1 MQELL
6 TSKKRLPGFSE
17 EWKTTI
23 FGNVCTICRGGSPR
37 PIQEYLT
44 AEDSGINWIK
54 IGDVKPNAKYITST
68 HERIVES
75 GALMS
80 RRVCKGDFILS
91 NSMSFGRPYILKIN
105 GCIHDGWLAIQNYH
119 ETFDRDFLYYLL
131 GSSYVFEQ
139 YVQMAAGSSVQ
150 NLNKEKVAKLIVNVP
165 SMDEQK
171 AIASILS
178 SMDSE
183 IEVLEQKLAKYRQV
197 KQGLMEHL
205 LTGKIRLV

>member
-1 MQELL
+1 
-6 TSKKRLPGFSE
+6 
-17 EWKTTI
+17 
-23 FGNVCTICRGGSPR
+23 
-37 PIQEYLT
+37 
-44 AEDSGINWIK
+44 
-54 IGDVKPNAKYITST
+54 
-68 HERIVES
+68 
-75 GALMS
+75 
-80 RRVCKGDFILS
+80 
-91 NSMSFGRPYILKIN
+91 
-105 GCIHDGWLAIQNYH
+105 
-119 ETFDRDFLYYLL
+119 
-131 GSSYVFEQ
+131 
-139 YVQMAAGSSVQ
+139 MAAGSSVQ